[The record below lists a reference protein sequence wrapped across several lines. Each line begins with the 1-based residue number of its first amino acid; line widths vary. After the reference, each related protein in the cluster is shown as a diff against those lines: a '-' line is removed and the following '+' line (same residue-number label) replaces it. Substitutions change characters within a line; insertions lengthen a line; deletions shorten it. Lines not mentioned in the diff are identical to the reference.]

1 MFGSHELNLTFALMK
16 NSNTYLFAVIGG
28 VLLSIGRMDAPVL
41 SIQVSLA
48 LCWVCFF
55 IALQSIQDK
64 NKKLAGTFILLALL
78 LSGFWFLSAD
88 TFHQILWIL
97 AWIAGLLI
105 VWPLRFIALGEIASA
120 GLGILFFWHAGISAP
135 LSATASLPLPFYII
149 TALLLF
155 AAAFYDNRALYAPQK
170 AVQHYSLPVLL
181 GSLLPALNRA
191 WQKPA
196 RPLLQ
201 RLLPVLYWL
210 TVAGF
215 LYL

>member
-1 MFGSHELNLTFALMK
+1 MNTPR
-16 NSNTYLFAVIGG
+16 TYLFAVVGG
-28 VLLSIGRMDAPVL
+28 ILLSFGRMAIPSL
-41 SIQVSLA
+41 SLQVCLA
-48 LCWVCFF
+48 FGWVCFF
-55 IALQSIQDK
+55 IALQGAQEK
-64 NKKLAGTFILLALL
+64 NKKLAGTFILLSLL

-120 GLGILFFWHAGISAP
+120 LLGCLFFWHTGVAAP
-135 LSATASLPLPFYII
+135 LSDAASLPLPFYIV

-155 AAAFYDNRALYAPQK
+155 AAAFYDSRALYAAQK

-181 GSLLPALNRA
+181 GSFFPFLHRA

-201 RLLPVLYWL
+201 RLLPLIYWL

-215 LYL
+215 LYF

>member
-1 MFGSHELNLTFALMK
+1 MLGSHKLNLTFVLMK
-16 NSNTYLFAVIGG
+16 NSNTYLFAVMGG
-28 VLLSIGRMDAPVL
+28 ILLSIGRMDTPLL

-48 LCWVCFF
+48 LSWVCFF
-55 IALQSIQDK
+55 IALQSVQDK
-64 NKKLAGTFILLALL
+64 NKKLTGTFILLSLL
-78 LSGFWFLSAD
+78 LSGFWFLNAD

-120 GLGILFFWHAGISAP
+120 GLGILFFWHTGTAAP

-155 AAAFYDNRALYAPQK
+155 AAAFYDSRTLYAPQK

-181 GSLLPALNRA
+181 GNLIPTLDRA

-201 RLLPVLYWL
+201 WLLPVLYWL